1 MKLRYQNSYSSDVGE
16 FAVKKRTKKKIN
28 SILAIFMSL
37 AIIASGFGT
46 PMAGLVAAAG
56 ENSAQQTEKT
66 VEKTSVEKAPAPK
79 IGRASCRERV

>member
-46 PMAGLVAAAG
+46 PMAGLMQLKMLQR
-56 ENSAQQTEKT
+56 SLL
-66 VEKTSVEKAPAPK
+66 TSFLMK
-79 IGRASCRERV
+79 IILIQGSLWYLSKQMCI